1 MTTWLRFDCD
11 GRAGFGTLDGD
22 FVDEHEGDL
31 FGEPLRTGRRF
42 ALSDVKITLPCRP
55 SKFLALWNNDHA
67 QAEKQ
72 GLSIPEEPLY
82 FIKAGSSY
90 LAHGQTIETPPGY
103 DGRVVYEGELGLVI
117 GKVGRNLNLEEAEQA
132 IFGVTCVNDV
142 TAIDLLNKDPSFA
155 QWTRAKGF
163 DTFGAFGPAIVTGL
177 DVRTLRVRTLVN
189 GRERQNFP
197 CSGMIFSPAQIVSA
211 ISRCMTL
218 MPGDLIACGTSSGVL
233 PMKPGT
239 VVEVIIDGVG
249 TLRNTYGP
257 APITRPLIGSPIM
270 RICVV
275 GAGAIGG
282 MLGVKLALSG
292 HEVTLILRGAN
303 LEAVR
308 QNGMKLIEEDGKE
321 LLARPARVT
330 SVIAEAGVQDV
341 VILGMKA
348 HQVAAIA
355 AELPA
360 IMHERTR
367 VVTMQ
372 NGIPWWYF
380 HKLPGAWEGTPIRAV
395 DPDGVIAQSI
405 AVDRVIGSV
414 VYPASEVI
422 QPGIIKV
429 IEGNRFT
436 LGELDG
442 GDTPSIREIADA
454 FKTAGFKAP
463 ISRDIRSEIW
473 LKVWGNL
480 SFNPISALTHATL
493 EDICL
498 YAPTRELA
506 AAMMRE
512 AQTIGEA
519 LGVQFKV
526 SLEKRI
532 AGAQAVGQHKTSML
546 QDVEQGR
553 PLELQ
558 ALVASVMEL
567 GRITQKPTPTIDA
580 VYALTSLLANTL
592 QQHKATLRLA

>member
-1 MTTWLRFDCD
+1 
-11 GRAGFGTLDGD
+11 
-22 FVDEHEGDL
+22 
-31 FGEPLRTGRRF
+31 
-42 ALSDVKITLPCRP
+42 
-55 SKFLALWNNDHA
+55 
-67 QAEKQ
+67 
-72 GLSIPEEPLY
+72 
-82 FIKAGSSY
+82 
-90 LAHGQTIETPPGY
+90 
-103 DGRVVYEGELGLVI
+103 
-117 GKVGRNLNLEEAEQA
+117 
-132 IFGVTCVNDV
+132 
-142 TAIDLLNKDPSFA
+142 
-155 QWTRAKGF
+155 
-163 DTFGAFGPAIVTGL
+163 
-177 DVRTLRVRTLVN
+177 
-189 GRERQNFP
+189 
-197 CSGMIFSPAQIVSA
+197 
-211 ISRCMTL
+211 
-218 MPGDLIACGTSSGVL
+218 
-233 PMKPGT
+233 
-239 VVEVIIDGVG
+239 
-249 TLRNTYGP
+249 
-257 APITRPLIGSPIM
+257 M

-292 HEVTLILRGAN
+292 HDVTLILRGAN

-308 QNGMKLIEEDGKE
+308 QNGLKLIEEGGKE

-360 IMHERTR
+360 IMHEKTR

-567 GRITQKPTPTIDA
+567 GRIAQKPTPTIDA

>member
-1 MTTWLRFDCD
+1 M
-11 GRAGFGTLDGD
+11 
-22 FVDEHEGDL
+22 
-31 FGEPLRTGRRF
+31 
-42 ALSDVKITLPCRP
+42 KIC
-55 SKFLALWNNDHA
+55 
-67 QAEKQ
+67 
-72 GLSIPEEPLY
+72 I
-82 FIKAGSSY
+82 
-90 LAHGQTIETPPGY
+90 
-103 DGRVVYEGELGLVI
+103 
-117 GKVGRNLNLEEAEQA
+117 
-132 IFGVTCVNDV
+132 
-142 TAIDLLNKDPSFA
+142 
-155 QWTRAKGF
+155 
-163 DTFGAFGPAIVTGL
+163 
-177 DVRTLRVRTLVN
+177 
-189 GRERQNFP
+189 
-197 CSGMIFSPAQIVSA
+197 
-211 ISRCMTL
+211 
-218 MPGDLIACGTSSGVL
+218 
-233 PMKPGT
+233 
-239 VVEVIIDGVG
+239 
-249 TLRNTYGP
+249 
-257 APITRPLIGSPIM
+257 
-270 RICVV
+270 V

-282 MLGVKLALSG
+282 MLGVKLALTG

-308 QNGMKLIEEDGKE
+308 QDGMTLIEEDGKE

-360 IMHERTR
+360 LMHDSTR

-380 HKLPGAWEGTPIRAV
+380 HKLPGAWEGTPVKAV
-395 DPDGVIAQSI
+395 DPDGVIAQHI
-405 AVDRVIGSV
+405 DVNRVIGSV

-422 QPGIIKV
+422 RPGVIKV
-429 IEGNRFT
+429 IEGNRFS

-442 GDTPSIREIADA
+442 CDTPSIRAIADA
-454 FKTAGFKAP
+454 LKAAGFKAP
-463 ISRDIRSEIW
+463 ISKDIRSEIW

-498 YAPTRELA
+498 YGPTRELA

-526 SLEKRI
+526 SLDKRI

-558 ALVASVMEL
+558 ALVAAVMEL
-567 GRITQKPTPTIDA
+567 GRITQTPTPTIDA
-580 VYALTSLLANTL
+580 VYALTSLLATTL
-592 QQHKATLRLA
+592 QQHKATLRIP